1 MAAAWQRSILK
12 GPGCERIKW
21 SKSRGTLDPRS
32 KKKGIRQNWELGKKE
47 KRKEEQEEEYIFR
60 IRPGKNVCVAKQEEF
75 KRIVK
80 SSPNNFQRMVNKII
94 KNY

>member
-1 MAAAWQRSILK
+1 MAAEWQRSILK

-21 SKSRGTLDPRS
+21 GKSRGTLDPRS
-32 KKKGIRQNWELGKKE
+32 KKTGIRQNWELRKKE

-60 IRPGKNVCVAKQEEF
+60 VRSGKNVCVAKQEKF

-80 SSPNNFQRMVNKII
+80 SSPNNFQK
-94 KNY
+94 